1 MKHSTIA
8 KGNFP
13 TAFASKKKKVNSKK
27 KLKNNLKEKSLADCD
42 YLFIFL
48 TIQVIIATQRPLKE
62 PYFLLFSPVNH
73 KRVLVAPIPF
83 TSEQQLVH
91 QKTQNDDNL
100 TCGRRKG

>member
-42 YLFIFL
+42 YLFFFL
-48 TIQVIIATQRPLKE
+48 TI
-62 PYFLLFSPVNH
+62 
-73 KRVLVAPIPF
+73 
-83 TSEQQLVH
+83 
-91 QKTQNDDNL
+91 
-100 TCGRRKG
+100 